1 MTLTTEKP
9 SAPPLMLAKLEEKR
23 ARRLKQEQKKTE
35 AARRSALGKIK
46 AYLVSTV
53 SFMSFLILGG
63 NLGRAIEI
71 TYRLVAVIVL
81 WVADWIVYPLRRISN
96 WKILTQ
102 HNHKNLE
109 DTSNIT
115 EDNSSPFSQASL
127 SIYVANERPLFARRL
142 MIAFQNLGP
151 AFIKLGQ
158 IISMLPVVPR
168 SFTSEFAKLCDY
180 LPAEN
185 IKEVKML
192 IEEELGR
199 PVEEIFEYIDPQ
211 PIGAASLAQVHCVV
225 LKGGK
230 DAVVKVQRP
239 NLKTLFER
247 DYIILGPFAGIAELV
262 LKLIRPLITAVQD
275 VYPVEILNDYGE
287 ATAVDEVDFGFEATI
302 MQMFANAINQ
312 YGLDRDLHVPNVY
325 WEYTTERLI
334 TMERMWFLF
343 KPVDIDVGKP
353 EDINSFIS
361 FIKGMGYN
369 PPLAF
374 KRAYRAKWYPFTRY
388 GVLTMDV
395 HHGNF
400 LYSYDDTLSM
410 VDFGINF
417 YAGASSEIEKL
428 RPGVVLIWSAV
439 QRMDGEGIVAAA
451 KGPMGLM
458 PGLDD
463 EEASKTVAEVM
474 QKSLEPIMQVT
485 ERADATGAFITDLN
499 AFMRTAEFGGIFLD
513 LIRGIAR
520 KTKLR
525 TPYETLA
532 LGRMIPYWA
541 TWVQIVDPNWNIMDE
556 STILTSYW
564 YGPDDGKAPY
574 KGTKVY
580 PEPYLPYEEDIFLRP
595 RTEEEIKADDLSLCH
610 APARIGD

>member
-1 MTLTTEKP
+1 MSHKTEK
-9 SAPPLMLAKLEEKR
+9 SAAPPLMLAKLEEKR
-23 ARRLKQEQKKTE
+23 ERRLKQEQQKAE
-35 AARRSALGKIK
+35 AARRSTIGRLK
-46 AYLVSTV
+46 AFLVGTA
-53 SFMSFLILGG
+53 SFTAFLIIGG

-71 TYRLVAVIVL
+71 TYRLIAVLVL
-81 WVADWIVYPLRRISN
+81 WTADWIIYPIRRISN
-96 WKILTQ
+96 WKVFTL
-102 HNHKNLE
+102 HSNKSVE
-109 DTSNIT
+109 ATSNST
-115 EDNSSPFSQASL
+115 KDNTSPFSQASL
-127 SIYVANERPLFARRL
+127 SIYAANESPLLARRL

-180 LPAEN
+180 LPSED
-185 IKEVKML
+185 IEEVKRL
-192 IEEELGR
+192 IEKELGS
-199 PVEEIFEYIDPQ
+199 PVEEVFEYIDPQ

-225 LKGGK
+225 LKGGR

-247 DYIILGPFAGIAELV
+247 DYIILGPFAGLAELA
-262 LKLIRPLITAVQD
+262 LKLLRPFVTAVQD
-275 VYPVEILNDYGE
+275 VYPVEILTDYGE

-302 MQMFANAINQ
+302 MQMFANAINH

-353 EDINSFIS
+353 EDIDAFLSFIRG
-361 FIKGMGYN
+361 IGYN

-374 KRAYRAKWYPFTRY
+374 KRAYRAKWHPFTRY

-417 YAGASSEIEKL
+417 YAGASLEIEKL

-474 QKSLEPIMQVT
+474 QKSLAPIMQVN
-485 ERADATGAFITDLN
+485 ERPDATGAFITDLN

-513 LIRGIAR
+513 LIRGISR

-541 TWVQIVDPNWNIMDE
+541 TWVQIVDPHWNIMDE

-564 YGPDDGKAPY
+564 YGPDDGKVPY
-574 KGTKVY
+574 KGTNVY
-580 PEPYLPYEEDIFLRP
+580 PEPYLPYEEDIFLRS
-595 RTEEEIKADDLSLCH
+595 RTEEEIKADDLSLCY
-610 APARIGD
+610 APVRIGG